1 MDFFWPLVVV
11 RYMHLG
17 SLLILFGAS
26 LFALYDGRAP
36 GDPRTYRW
44 LALLALVSGGVW
56 LLVSLADMLDGIA
69 GLAALA
75 NWHAFFVETGF
86 GGVWAVRLAGLLALL
101 VCTLRSTRSR
111 GAIAALCGLS
121 GALSIGTA
129 WLGHAA
135 AGQGVEWLA
144 NLASYGCHVLGA
156 GAWLGGLVPLSRS
169 LRRHA
174 DIARQRAT
182 LARFSHVGMAAV
194 ALIAAS
200 GILNAAFRSLS
211 FDSLLTTSYGRLL
224 AVKVLLFLALIG
236 LAAINRWV
244 FLPRL
249 SAYPEATEALSS
261 LRRSVVLELTLG
273 AAIVAVA
280 AVLGS
285 TAPGE

>member
-1 MDFFWPLVVV
+1 MDLFWPLVVV

-26 LFALYDGRAP
+26 VFALYDGRAP
-36 GDPRTYRW
+36 GDARTYRS

-56 LLVSLADMLDGIA
+56 LLVSLADMLDGVA
-69 GLAALA
+69 GLGALA
-75 NWHAFFVETGF
+75 TWHAFFVETGF
-86 GGVWAVRLAGLLALL
+86 GRAWAVRLVGLLALL
-101 VCTLRSTRSR
+101 VCTLRSTRSK

-121 GALSIGTA
+121 GVLLIGTA

-156 GAWLGGLVPLSRS
+156 GAWLGGLVPLWRS
-169 LRRHA
+169 LRGHA
-174 DIARQRAT
+174 DIAAQRAT
-182 LARFSHVGMAAV
+182 LQRFSRMGMAAV

-200 GILNAAFRSLS
+200 GILNAYFRSVGIE
-211 FDSLLTTSYGRLL
+211 SLLTTSYGRLL
-224 AVKVLLFLALIG
+224 AVKVLLFLALIS

-249 SAYPEATEALSS
+249 SAYGEATEALRS

-280 AVLGS
+280 AVLAA